1 MSISDSGKNSIVW
14 AIGKLARPGGRR
26 SKKEPSFHHTYPR
39 SHVQLDLNG
48 NVPEIYKC
56 RPFVQDAPA
65 AMLRKQV
72 INSAGSSSSE
82 KTKKVK
88 KTWGPHR
95 HFDYSLRTFD
105 ARLGPPG
112 GK

>member
-56 RPFVQDAPA
+56 RPFVQSAPP
-65 AMLRKQV
+65 AMLRKQT
-72 INSAGSSSSE
+72 SE
-82 KTKKVK
+82 KNKAVK

>member
-56 RPFVQDAPA
+56 RPFVQDA
-65 AMLRKQV
+65 AMLGKQV
-72 INSAGSSSSE
+72 RNSAGSSSE
-82 KTKKVK
+82 KIKKVK

-105 ARLGPPG
+105 SCLGPPR